1 MCDVLYPCDTGAQS
15 STSYNATFNSLQ
27 QNMSTYINKNS
38 TSTASSTMLIN
49 SARIEVGGN
58 VDGEINLIQKINL
71 TKEVSG
77 KMEPKNI
84 QELRDMISTGVQTA
98 VQQASDATAST
109 LSGASASQDN
119 VTINQNIQSIVSKT
133 VSNENYSSI
142 VDETLAKNDGV
153 IKIKGNVGKNA
164 HIKIEQGI
172 VAGIIAKNVLEAVN
186 QAISENQQIASVFN
200 NASQT
205 AKSTSTNPIQN
216 FFDGVAKV
224 FGVGADTAKTL
235 SMVCGVIICVI
246 CLALLAF
253 MLSPAG
259 QKATTTAA
267 NTGAGIA
274 KARFGVH

>member
-1 MCDVLYPCDTGAQS
+1 MCDILYPCDTGAQA

-38 TSTASSTMLIN
+38 TSTASNTMLIN

-58 VDGEINLIQKINL
+58 VDGKINLVQKIDL

-77 KMEPKNI
+77 KMDPKNV
-84 QELRDMISTGVQTA
+84 QELRDMISTGVQNA
-98 VQQASDATAST
+98 VQQASSATAST
-109 LSGASASQDN
+109 LSGASATQDN

-164 HIKIEQGI
+164 DIEINQGI
-172 VAGIIAKNVLEAVN
+172 VAGIIAKNVLDAVN
-186 QAISENQQIASVFN
+186 SAVSEDKQIASVFN
-200 NASQT
+200 NAGQT
-205 AKSTSTNPIQN
+205 TTSTSTNPIQN
-216 FFDGVAKV
+216 VLDGVAKI
-224 FGVGADTAKTL
+224 FGVGADVMKTYM
-235 SMVCGVIICVI
+235 MVCACLCCVV
-246 CLALLAF
+246 CLGLLAF

-259 QKATTTAA
+259 QQATTTAA
-267 NTGAGIA
+267 NAGAAYAA
-274 KARFGVH
+274 KH

>member
-1 MCDVLYPCDTGAQS
+1 MCDVLYPCDTGAKA
-15 STSYNATFNSLQ
+15 STSYNSTLNSLQ

-58 VDGEINLIQKINL
+58 VDGKINLTQKIDL

-77 KMEPKNI
+77 KMDPKNI
-84 QELRDMISTGVQTA
+84 SELRDMITTGAQTA
-98 VQQASDATAST
+98 VQQAGSATAST
-109 LSGASASQDN
+109 LSGASATQDN

-164 HIKIEQGI
+164 DIEINQGI
-172 VAGIIAKNVLEAVN
+172 VAGIVAKNVLDAVN
-186 QAISENQQIASVFN
+186 QALSEDKQIATVFT

-205 AKSTSTNPIQN
+205 ATSTSTNPIQN
-216 FFDGVAKV
+216 VLDGVAKI
-224 FGVGADTAKTL
+224 FGVGADVAKTY
-235 SMVCGVIICVI
+235 IIACV
-246 CLALLAF
+246 ALLCLCCIGIVVFA
-253 MLSPAG
+253 MSPAG
-259 QKATTTAA
+259 QESTKTAA
-267 NTGAGIA
+267 SAGAAYAA
-274 KARFGVH
+274 KH

>member
-1 MCDVLYPCDTGAQS
+1 MCDILYPCDTGAQA

-58 VDGEINLIQKINL
+58 VDGKINLVQKIDL

-77 KMEPKNI
+77 KMDPKNV
-84 QELRDMISTGVQTA
+84 QELRDMISTGVQNA
-98 VQQASDATAST
+98 VQQASSATAST
-109 LSGASASQDN
+109 LSGASATQDN

-164 HIKIEQGI
+164 DIEINQGI
-172 VAGIIAKNVLEAVN
+172 VAGIIAKNVLDAVN
-186 QAISENQQIASVFN
+186 SAVSEDKQIASVFN
-200 NASQT
+200 NAGQT
-205 AKSTSTNPIQN
+205 TTSTSTNPIQN
-216 FFDGVAKV
+216 VLDGVAKI
-224 FGVGADTAKTL
+224 FGVGADVMKTYM
-235 SMVCGVIICVI
+235 MVCACLCCVV
-246 CLALLAF
+246 CLGLLAF

-259 QKATTTAA
+259 QQATTTAA
-267 NTGAGIA
+267 NAGAAYAA
-274 KARFGVH
+274 KH